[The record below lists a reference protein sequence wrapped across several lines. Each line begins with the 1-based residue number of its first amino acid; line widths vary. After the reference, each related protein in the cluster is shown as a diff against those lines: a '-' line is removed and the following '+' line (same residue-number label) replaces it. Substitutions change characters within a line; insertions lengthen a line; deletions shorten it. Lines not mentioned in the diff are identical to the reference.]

1 MSTAYHSQYW
11 AYALTLRGATDTVDN
26 LSRALSNARV
36 DLNPHQVDAALF
48 AVRSPLSKGVILA
61 DEVGLGKTIEAA
73 LVMAQRWAERRRRIL
88 VVVPA
93 SLRRQWAQELEEKFF
108 LPTLVLDAVTEKRLK
123 AERLLNPF
131 LLDDRVAICSYQFA
145 AARQELVAEVG
156 WDLVVID
163 EAHRLRNVYKAG
175 NKTAR
180 TLVAALEG
188 RPKLLLTATPLQNSL
203 MELYGLVSV
212 VDPHIFGDP
221 ASFRDQFVRAP
232 DEGARDRLLRLR
244 LADVCQRT
252 LRRQVLEYVRFTRR
266 IPITQE
272 FRPSDDEQ
280 ALYDRV
286 SEYLRRPTLF
296 ALPSGQRVLMTMV
309 LRKLLASSSF
319 AIGATL
325 TALVER
331 LRGIEAD
338 LPSRVAEDFEGLD
351 ELDDELEDEAEGDD
365 DAIDPAALAAEIAE
379 LADALHLAGGIAD
392 NAKGGALLRGLE
404 SALSLAVSK
413 GAAAKAVVFTESR
426 RTQDYLFRLLT
437 ENGYADRVVT
447 LNGTNSD
454 PASRAL
460 YDAWVARHTSD
471 GGATGSRAVDTR
483 AAIVEAFRDRATIL
497 LATEAAAEGVNLQFC
512 SLVVNYDLP
521 WNPQRVEQRIGRCHR
536 YGQKHEVVVVNFL
549 NQRNAADQRVYQL
562 LAEKFRLFEGV
573 FGASDEVLGALE
585 SGIDIERRI
594 ADVYQAC
601 RTADEISAA
610 FDALQAELGD
620 QIKAQMAST
629 REKVIDHFDEDVH
642 ARLQVHRDA
651 SLASLSQ
658 RERWLLNLTRT
669 ELAAEAE
676 FDPDAPRF
684 LYRGSLARRGW
695 YNLDW
700 RAAEARAETFYRVD
714 QELASRLVEGART
727 RTLPVRALSF
737 DYTGHG
743 AQLAVLAPFAGRS
756 GWLALGLLTVASL
769 DTEEFLLLTGTADDG
784 TPIEA
789 EVCEKLLGLR
799 ATEGEVVAES
809 APDFT
814 GAVAGETRR
823 SLAQVE
829 ARNGRYFDAEVTKL
843 DRWSDDLKLGLE
855 RELKEI
861 DADIRE
867 ARRVAALAIAL
878 ADKLD
883 AQRKIKTLESRRN
896 VRRRDL
902 FEAQDQI
909 DAERTALIAGIELQ
923 LAASHT
929 FQPLFMV
936 RWTLR

>member
-1 MSTAYHSQYW
+1 MSTPYHSQYW

-26 LSRALSNARV
+26 LSRAISNARV

-73 LVMAQRWAERRRRIL
+73 LVIAQRWAERRRRIL

-131 LLDDRVAICSYQFA
+131 MLDDRVAICSYQFA

-221 ASFRDQFVRAP
+221 TSFRDQFVRAP
-232 DEGARDRLLRLR
+232 DEGARDRQLRLR

-437 ENGYADRVVT
+437 ENGYAGRVVT
-447 LNGTNSD
+447 LNGSNSD

-460 YDAWVARHTSD
+460 YDAWVVRHTSD

-483 AAIVEAFRDRATIL
+483 AAIVEAFRDRSVIL

-585 SGIDIERRI
+585 SGIDLERRI
-594 ADVYQAC
+594 ADVYQTC

-610 FDALQAELGD
+610 FDALQVELGD

-629 REKVIDHFDEDVH
+629 RENVIDHFDEDVH
-642 ARLQVHRDA
+642 ARLQVHRDVA
-651 SLASLSQ
+651 LASLSQ

-669 ELAAEAE
+669 ELAGEAD

-684 LYRGSLARRGW
+684 RYHGGGVRKGW
-695 YNLDW
+695 YNLNW
-700 RAAEARAETFYRVD
+700 RDAEARGEAFYRVD
-714 QELASRLVEGART
+714 HELAASLVAEARG
-727 RTLPVRALSF
+727 RDLPLRELAF
-737 DYTGHG
+737 DYSGHG
-743 AQLAVLAPFAGRS
+743 AQIAVLAPLAGTS
-756 GWLALGLLTVASL
+756 GWMAMGLLAVASL
-769 DTEEFLLLTGTADDG
+769 DTEEFLLLAGVGDDG
-784 TPIEA
+784 TPLDA
-789 EVCEKLLGLR
+789 DACGRLMGLR
-799 ATEGEVVAES
+799 ADAGEGIAQP
-809 APDFT
+809 APDF
-814 GAVAGETRR
+814 APMIAEETAR
-823 SLAQVE
+823 SLHQVE
-829 ARNGRYFDAEVTKL
+829 VRNGRYFDAEVTKL

-855 RELKEI
+855 RELKDI
-861 DADIRE
+861 DAEIRE
-867 ARRVAALAIAL
+867 ARREAAVAIAL
-878 ADKLD
+878 ADKLT
-883 AQRKIKTLESRRN
+883 AQRAIKTLEQRRN
-896 VRRRDL
+896 VKRRDL

-909 DAERTALIAGIELQ
+909 DAQRTALIAGIELQ
-923 LAASHT
+923 LAATHT
-929 FQPLFMV
+929 FQSLFTV
-936 RWTLR
+936 RWTLN